1 MTFRITKTSNHL
13 HTDQPKPCK
22 NAKKIVEMDSLW
34 RYEIIRWE
42 WEVEINTLEELLD
55 LQKEVG
61 EELIISDEYI
71 EIYDAYRE

>member
-1 MTFRITKTSNHL
+1 MIFRISKTSDYL
-13 HTDQPKPCK
+13 HTDRPKPCK

-34 RYEIIRWE
+34 RYEIIC

-61 EELIISDEYI
+61 EELIISDGYI
-71 EIYDAYRE
+71 EIYDEYRE